1 MMTHF
6 RVLLASNE
14 FKYLLMLGLN
24 MGVIEWV
31 AVTWSPS
38 VEKEWES
45 KAKGSC
51 TDSCNRCG
59 YDFVEG
65 MVAIVQPV
73 VDEGKGKV
81 SWYNFYHPKC
91 VMEKILVL
99 I

>member
-1 MMTHF
+1 
-6 RVLLASNE
+6 
-14 FKYLLMLGLN
+14 MLGLN

-73 VDEGKGKV
+73 VDEGKGQV
-81 SWYNFYHPKC
+81 RWYNFYHPKC